1 MNNRKDPRPS
11 SLEGLKG
18 IIFDYGG
25 TLDTCGQHWGKKLW
39 HAYERQHVPVT
50 EQQFRDAYVYGER
63 TLGRNPIIKPDYTF
77 HRTLSTKI
85 RLEMEHLCT
94 HNAWDASEE
103 EFRAKHQAVLDDLY
117 AEVQATTAHSIGVLR
132 ELHERYPMVLVSN
145 FYGNIECVLHEFG
158 FDGLFLDI
166 VESAIVGVRKPDPRI
181 FELGVEALRSSDVEK
196 ELSARPEGT
205 LSERSGERTL
215 NSKLSTTLHSP
226 LSTTLNSKLSTRR
239 EAALSERS
247 GERTLH
253 SNEVLVVGDSF
264 YKDILPAQ
272 KAGCRTAWFKGEGWT
287 DETYDETIPDMVI
300 TDLSDL
306 LVIK

>member
-1 MNNRKDPRPS
+1 MNNNRQDNAP
-11 SLEGLKG
+11 GMFDNLKG

-77 HRTLSTKI
+77 HRTLATKI

-94 HNAWDASEE
+94 HGAWDASEE
-103 EFRAKHQAVLDDLY
+103 EFKQKHQAVLEDVY
-117 AEVQATTAHSIGVLR
+117 AEVVATTAHSAEVLTQ
-132 ELHERYPMVLVSN
+132 LSERFPMVLVSN
-145 FYGNIECVLHEFG
+145 FYGNIECVLQEFG
-158 FDGLFLDI
+158 LRKFFPRI
-166 VESAIVGVRKPDPRI
+166 VESAVVGIRKPDPRI
-181 FELGVEALRSSDVEK
+181 FELGVEELRSSDVEK
-196 ELSARPEGT
+196 DA
-205 LSERSGERTL
+205 
-215 NSKLSTTLHSP
+215 NSKLSSLHSP
-226 LSTTLNSKLSTRR
+226 LST
-239 EAALSERS
+239 
-247 GERTLH
+247 LH
-253 SNEVLVVGDSF
+253 SQEVLVVGDSF

-300 TDLSDL
+300 TDLADL

>member
-1 MNNRKDPRPS
+1 MNNNRKDPRPS

-181 FELGVEALRSSDVEK
+181 FELGVEELRKGVQGVQGVQGEWHTTP
-196 ELSARPEGT
+196 LPPREGQ
-205 LSERSGERTL
+205 GGG
-215 NSKLSTTLHSP
+215 SP
-226 LSTTLNSKLSTRR
+226 LTP
-239 EAALSERS
+239 
-247 GERTLH
+247 
-253 SNEVLVVGDSF
+253 NEVLVVGDSF

>member
-1 MNNRKDPRPS
+1 MNQI
-11 SLEGLKG
+11 KG

-94 HNAWDASEE
+94 HGAWDATEE

-117 AEVQATTAHSIGVLR
+117 AEVQATTAHSLDVLR
-132 ELHERYPMVLVSN
+132 KLHERFPMVLVSN

-158 FDGLFLDI
+158 FDGMFLDVI
-166 VESAIVGVRKPDPRI
+166 ESAIVGVRKPDSRI
-181 FELGVEALRSSDVEK
+181 VELGVEALQRSVGVK
-196 ELSARPEGT
+196 EC
-205 LSERSGERTL
+205 RSVD
-215 NSKLSTTLHSP
+215 
-226 LSTTLNSKLSTRR
+226 
-239 EAALSERS
+239 
-247 GERTLH
+247 
-253 SNEVLVVGDSF
+253 VLVVGDSF

-287 DETYDETIPDMVI
+287 DETYDESIPDMVI
-300 TDLSDL
+300 TDLDQL
-306 LVIK
+306 LPLIEEQK

>member
-103 EFRAKHQAVLDDLY
+103 EFKQKHQAVLEDVY
-117 AEVQATTAHSIGVLR
+117 AEVLATTAHSAEVLTQ
-132 ELHERYPMVLVSN
+132 LSERFPMVLVSN
-145 FYGNIECVLHEFG
+145 FYGNIECVLQEFG
-158 FDGLFLDI
+158 LRKFFPRI
-166 VESAIVGVRKPDPRI
+166 VESAVVGIRKPDPRI
-181 FELGVEALRSSDVEK
+181 FELGVEELRKGVQEVQEVQGVQGAQGEWHTTPLPPREGQGGGSSS
-196 ELSARPEGT
+196 LTP
-205 LSERSGERTL
+205 
-215 NSKLSTTLHSP
+215 
-226 LSTTLNSKLSTRR
+226 
-239 EAALSERS
+239 
-247 GERTLH
+247 
-253 SNEVLVVGDSF
+253 NEVLVVGDSF

>member
-1 MNNRKDPRPS
+1 MNQI
-11 SLEGLKG
+11 KG

-94 HNAWDASEE
+94 HGAWDATEE

-117 AEVQATTAHSIGVLR
+117 AEVQATTAHSLDVLR
-132 ELHERYPMVLVSN
+132 KLHERFPMVLVSN

-158 FDGLFLDI
+158 FDGMFLGVI
-166 VESAIVGVRKPDPRI
+166 ESAIVGVRKPDSRI
-181 FELGVEALRSSDVEK
+181 FELGVEALQRSEGVK
-196 ELSARPEGT
+196 EC
-205 LSERSGERTL
+205 RSVD
-215 NSKLSTTLHSP
+215 
-226 LSTTLNSKLSTRR
+226 
-239 EAALSERS
+239 
-247 GERTLH
+247 
-253 SNEVLVVGDSF
+253 VLVVGDSF

-287 DETYDETIPDMVI
+287 DETYDESIPDMVI
-300 TDLSDL
+300 TDLDQL
-306 LVIK
+306 LPLIEEQK

>member
-1 MNNRKDPRPS
+1 MNNRKDTRPS
-11 SLEGLKG
+11 SLGGLKG

-117 AEVQATTAHSIGVLR
+117 AEVQATTAHSISVLR

-181 FELGVEALRSSDVEK
+181 FELGVEELRKGVQGVQGVQEVQGVQGEWHTTPLPPREGQGGGSS
-196 ELSARPEGT
+196 P
-205 LSERSGERTL
+205 
-215 NSKLSTTLHSP
+215 
-226 LSTTLNSKLSTRR
+226 
-239 EAALSERS
+239 
-247 GERTLH
+247 LH

>member
-1 MNNRKDPRPS
+1 MNNRKDTRPS

-181 FELGVEALRSSDVEK
+181 FELGVEELRKGVQGVQGVQGEWHTTP
-196 ELSARPEGT
+196 LPPREGQGGG
-205 LSERSGERTL
+205 SF
-215 NSKLSTTLHSP
+215 P
-226 LSTTLNSKLSTRR
+226 LT
-239 EAALSERS
+239 
-247 GERTLH
+247 

>member
-1 MNNRKDPRPS
+1 MNNNRQDNAP
-11 SLEGLKG
+11 GMFDNLKG

-77 HRTLSTKI
+77 HRTLATKI

-94 HNAWDASEE
+94 HGAWDASEE
-103 EFRAKHQAVLDDLY
+103 EFKQKHQAVLEDVY
-117 AEVQATTAHSIGVLR
+117 AEVVATTAHSAEVLTQ
-132 ELHERYPMVLVSN
+132 LSERFPMVLVSN
-145 FYGNIECVLHEFG
+145 FYGNIECVLQEFG
-158 FDGLFLDI
+158 LRKFFPRI
-166 VESAIVGVRKPDPRI
+166 VESAVVGIRKPDPRI
-181 FELGVEALRSSDVEK
+181 FELGVEELRSSDVETLRSSDVEK
-196 ELSARPEGT
+196 DA
-205 LSERSGERTL
+205 
-215 NSKLSTTLHSP
+215 NSKLSSLHSP
-226 LSTTLNSKLSTRR
+226 LST
-239 EAALSERS
+239 
-247 GERTLH
+247 LH
-253 SNEVLVVGDSF
+253 SQEVLVVGDSF

-300 TDLSDL
+300 TDLADL

>member
-1 MNNRKDPRPS
+1 MNQI
-11 SLEGLKG
+11 KG

-94 HNAWDASEE
+94 HGAWDATEE

-117 AEVQATTAHSIGVLR
+117 AEVQATTAHSLDVLR
-132 ELHERYPMVLVSN
+132 KLHERFPMVLVSN

-158 FDGLFLDI
+158 FDGMFLDVI
-166 VESAIVGVRKPDPRI
+166 ESAIVGVRKPDSRI
-181 FELGVEALRSSDVEK
+181 FELGLEALQRSEGVK
-196 ELSARPEGT
+196 EC
-205 LSERSGERTL
+205 RSVD
-215 NSKLSTTLHSP
+215 
-226 LSTTLNSKLSTRR
+226 
-239 EAALSERS
+239 
-247 GERTLH
+247 
-253 SNEVLVVGDSF
+253 VLVVGDSF

-272 KAGCRTAWFKGEGWT
+272 KAGCRTVWFKGEGWT
-287 DETYDETIPDMVI
+287 DETYDESIPDMVI
-300 TDLSDL
+300 TDLDQL
-306 LVIK
+306 LPLIEEQR

>member
-1 MNNRKDPRPS
+1 MNNRKDTRPS

-181 FELGVEALRSSDVEK
+181 FELGVEALRRSSDVEK
-196 ELSARPEGT
+196 ELS
-205 LSERSGERTL
+205 TL

-226 LSTTLNSKLSTRR
+226 LSTTLNSKLS
-239 EAALSERS
+239 
-247 GERTLH
+247 TLH

>member
-1 MNNRKDPRPS
+1 MNNNRQDNTP
-11 SLEGLKG
+11 GMFDNLKG

-39 HAYERQHVPVT
+39 HAYERQHVPVS

-94 HNAWDASEE
+94 HGAWDASEE
-103 EFRAKHQAVLDDLY
+103 EFKQKHQAVLEDVY
-117 AEVQATTAHSIGVLR
+117 AEVVATTAHSAEVLTQ
-132 ELHERYPMVLVSN
+132 LSERFPMVLVSN
-145 FYGNIECVLHEFG
+145 FYGNIECVLQEFG
-158 FDGLFLDI
+158 LRKFFPRI
-166 VESAIVGVRKPDPRI
+166 VESAVVGIRKPDPRI
-181 FELGVEALRSSDVEK
+181 FELGVEELRKGVQEVQGVQGVQGAQREWHTTPLPPREGQGGGSS
-196 ELSARPEGT
+196 S
-205 LSERSGERTL
+205 
-215 NSKLSTTLHSP
+215 LHSQ
-226 LSTTLNSKLSTRR
+226 
-239 EAALSERS
+239 
-247 GERTLH
+247 
-253 SNEVLVVGDSF
+253 EVLVVGDSF

-287 DETYDETIPDMVI
+287 DETYDETVPDMVI
-300 TDLSDL
+300 TDLADL

>member
-1 MNNRKDPRPS
+1 MTNNESEGRQDPP
-11 SLEGLKG
+11 LGLQGRFHSEAEKEPPILGGIKG

-117 AEVQATTAHSIGVLR
+117 AEVQATTAHSISVLR

-166 VESAIVGVRKPDPRI
+166 IESAIVGVRKPDPRI
-181 FELGVEALRSSDVEK
+181 FELGVEALRSCDVGTLRSSDVEK
-196 ELSARPEGT
+196 DATSPQ
-205 LSERSGERTL
+205 L
-215 NSKLSTTLHSP
+215 NIATSQP
-226 LSTTLNSKLSTRR
+226 LN
-239 EAALSERS
+239 
-247 GERTLH
+247 

>member
-1 MNNRKDPRPS
+1 MNNNRQDNAP
-11 SLEGLKG
+11 GMFDNLKG

-39 HAYERQHVPVT
+39 HAYERQHVPVS

-181 FELGVEALRSSDVEK
+181 FELGVEKLRSSDVETLRSSDVEK
-196 ELSARPEGT
+196 DA
-205 LSERSGERTL
+205 
-215 NSKLSTTLHSP
+215 NSKLSSLHSP
-226 LSTTLNSKLSTRR
+226 LST
-239 EAALSERS
+239 
-247 GERTLH
+247 LH
-253 SNEVLVVGDSF
+253 SQDVLVVGDSF

-287 DETYDETIPDMVI
+287 DETYDETVPDMVI
-300 TDLSDL
+300 TDLADL

>member
-1 MNNRKDPRPS
+1 MNNRKAPCPS

-103 EFRAKHQAVLDDLY
+103 EFRAKHQAVLEDVY
-117 AEVQATTAHSIGVLR
+117 AEVLATTAHSAEVLTQ
-132 ELHERYPMVLVSN
+132 LSERFPMVLVSN

-181 FELGVEALRSSDVEK
+181 FELGVEELRKGVQEVQ
-196 ELSARPEGT
+196 EVQGEWHTTPLPLREGQGGG
-205 LSERSGERTL
+205 SF
-215 NSKLSTTLHSP
+215 P
-226 LSTTLNSKLSTRR
+226 LTP
-239 EAALSERS
+239 
-247 GERTLH
+247 
-253 SNEVLVVGDSF
+253 NEVLVVGDSF

-287 DETYDETIPDMVI
+287 DETYDETVPDMVI
-300 TDLSDL
+300 TDLADL

>member
-1 MNNRKDPRPS
+1 MMTMNNRKDPP
-11 SLEGLKG
+11 LGLQGRFHSEAEKEPPILGGIKG

-117 AEVQATTAHSIGVLR
+117 AEVQATTAHSISVLR

-166 VESAIVGVRKPDPRI
+166 IESAIVGVRKPDPRI
-181 FELGVEALRSSDVEK
+181 FELGVEALRSCDVGTLRSSDVEK
-196 ELSARPEGT
+196 DATSPQ
-205 LSERSGERTL
+205 L
-215 NSKLSTTLHSP
+215 NIATSQP
-226 LSTTLNSKLSTRR
+226 LN
-239 EAALSERS
+239 
-247 GERTLH
+247 

>member
-1 MNNRKDPRPS
+1 MNNNRQDNTP
-11 SLEGLKG
+11 GMFDNLKG

-39 HAYERQHVPVT
+39 HAYERQHVPVS

-77 HRTLSTKI
+77 HRTLATKI

-94 HNAWDASEE
+94 QGAWDASEE
-103 EFRAKHQAVLDDLY
+103 EFKQKHQAVLEDVY
-117 AEVQATTAHSIGVLR
+117 AEVVATTAHSAEVLTQ
-132 ELHERYPMVLVSN
+132 LSERFPMVLVSN
-145 FYGNIECVLHEFG
+145 FYGNIECVLQEFG
-158 FDGLFLDI
+158 LRKFFPRI
-166 VESAIVGVRKPDPRI
+166 VESAVVGIRKPDPRI
-181 FELGVEALRSSDVEK
+181 FELGVEELRKGVQEVQGVQGVKGVKGVQEVQGEWHTTPLPPREGQGGGSS
-196 ELSARPEGT
+196 P
-205 LSERSGERTL
+205 
-215 NSKLSTTLHSP
+215 
-226 LSTTLNSKLSTRR
+226 
-239 EAALSERS
+239 
-247 GERTLH
+247 LH

-287 DETYDETIPDMVI
+287 DETYDETVPDMVI
-300 TDLSDL
+300 TDLADL